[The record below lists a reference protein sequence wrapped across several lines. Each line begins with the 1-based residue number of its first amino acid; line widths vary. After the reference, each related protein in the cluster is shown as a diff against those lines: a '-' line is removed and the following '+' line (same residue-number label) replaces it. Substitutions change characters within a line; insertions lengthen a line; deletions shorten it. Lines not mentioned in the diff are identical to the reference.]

1 MVEHGIGG
9 YCRWE
14 ICCIAFIRCAC
25 LIAVL
30 MVQGCTHL
38 RFWMQHRSCQK
49 HNSKVKSLI
58 PITGCVLELAN
69 VHTWDDILKKFGV
82 RKVESGVAKGKGKKK
97 CEMKP
102 DVVKVD
108 SILEALTETS
118 KSTEEGTVVPRN
130 GCLQKDKIKGKKNKT
145 EHGNR
150 NSCMRTRS
158 SPNLIVESFT
168 IPKRRNHRRSKQ
180 IVEPELRIIK
190 EIPVA
195 TMVDTR
201 TMSELLQ
208 APAKGYGDAIVIPA
222 ILTKNFDLKVGLLS
236 LVTLSQFH
244 VFERDDP
251 HSHIRWFNKITSTLK
266 YKNVPHDAIK
276 LMLFLFSLEGAA
288 RTWLE
293 KEAPRSIHTW
303 EDLVSMFVNYFFP
316 LSKTM
321 NLKNDIKNFQ
331 QRFDE
336 TFSKAWDRFKDLRKF
351 PHHGFSELHQIDT
364 FYNSLTQCD
373 QDSLNAA
380 ADANQQDSVKAVE
393 ETCVTCGG
401 PHSYYECL
409 ATGGSTFDACAAK
422 GTYNQGANPCGDL
435 KAITTLSG
443 VAYDG
448 PMIPPTPSPLSKEV
462 ERETKVTKDKVQATS
477 LESITRVQPP
487 VILHFNISFADALLH
502 MPKFASTFKSLLSN
516 KEKLFE
522 LASTPLNENCSA
534 VLLKK
539 LPEKLRDPDKFLIP
553 FDFLELEKCLAFA
566 DLGASINLMPLSVWK
581 KLSLPELTP
590 TRMTLELAN
599 RSVAYPV
606 GVAEDI
612 FMKVGK
618 FYFST
623 DCVVVD
629 YDVDPRVPLILRRP
643 FLRTTRA
650 LIDVHGEELTLRVN
664 DEAITFKFGHTS
676 RYSRRSCTPERAEVY
691 YECMEPFKS
700 LMRLWVRNRSIA
712 AIWLDKVVTPL
723 IEPAIKGFAAAPAVL
738 KPKRLK
744 VDKIWTLKLFLD
756 FTVREGKLIP
766 EHHQCFPIIGAIKID
781 GLKVK
786 RRGQFYHLS
795 DWVILKSVLATNK
808 NDWFISVDAS
818 CLEQDIGIQH
828 VDQHMEED
836 RLFKNEISS
845 KKRILDVQNDSLL
858 QDATGSGPSV
868 EKKRKT
874 QHKEASV
881 KASKYLNDESNRLN
895 RGASCF
901 VLDHVDPAVSFSI
914 KRKTQASK
922 RLSGREWVLLRSSG
936 VPASAFINRVMIP
949 SAEKGGILENTLTGD
964 VTMQE
969 VERLKPTEVV
979 EETSKKE
986 SEDVVTNEE
995 KLLPQSE
1002 RKESQDDSRKD
1013 DIVTN
1018 NDAEKNLSEGNDKGV
1033 DEQSENA
1040 KEHVL
1045 DAPRKDS
1052 DESFRL
1058 NKGEKCSDQALTD
1071 VSMAVEEIVPQEIPS
1086 EISQKEKDIE
1096 LFQKTDMGNESLS
1109 SSKRTSDCERDASAL
1124 GRLIGAKGDLPGKDL
1139 RSAIQ
1144 IDNHKEVKESSLKHE
1159 SEVELSGRKKRV
1171 KKPAAKNKD
1180 KSSVER
1186 AENDEVLENT
1196 STDDVGMQ
1204 EVEISK
1210 VAELMEETSNKQLKD
1225 VGRFSTRY
1233 DAEILRA
1240 EKDIGQGNEDGCDE
1254 KSKKKNEKTDV
1265 EKKKTRKK
1273 KTRKPVKN
1281 GEVGMSSAVFN
1292 PPLND
1297 HMNEHENTLLNT
1309 AKNDSDE
1316 VKGNEAQVSGEG
1328 LVTGLEDLSSKRR
1341 ATQLKFEPEK
1351 SQSTDHQTSKDMT
1364 VSQVSESKDDVPQL
1378 VKVKKTK
1385 KTKKQRLVDSRNDTA
1400 IQPRK
1405 LVSENENKKV
1415 PTNVANHPN
1424 IQNAEQF
1431 KTSKKVGKVDAP
1443 RTSKSTHANKAQK
1456 PTLGHAIVKIMQKS
1470 TPVVNRLQRVR
1481 GSADD
1486 NTSLGNSSSGT
1497 VLLA

>member
-1 MVEHGIGG
+1 M
-9 YCRWE
+9 
-14 ICCIAFIRCAC
+14 
-25 LIAVL
+25 
-30 MVQGCTHL
+30 
-38 RFWMQHRSCQK
+38 
-49 HNSKVKSLI
+49 KS
-58 PITGCVLELAN
+58 
-69 VHTWDDILKKFGV
+69 
-82 RKVESGVAKGKGKKK
+82 SG
-97 CEMKP
+97 E
-102 DVVKVD
+102 
-108 SILEALTETS
+108 ETI
-118 KSTEEGTVVPRN
+118 KTV
-130 GCLQKDKIKGKKNKT
+130 
-145 EHGNR
+145 
-150 NSCMRTRS
+150 
-158 SPNLIVESFT
+158 F
-168 IPKRRNHRRSKQ
+168 
-180 IVEPELRIIK
+180 
-190 EIPVA
+190 
-195 TMVDTR
+195 VDTNLDTR
-201 TMSELLQ
+201 
-208 APAKGYGDAIVIPA
+208 
-222 ILTKNFDLKVGLLS
+222 F
-236 LVTLSQFH
+236 VT
-244 VFERDDP
+244 
-251 HSHIRWFNKITSTLK
+251 T
-266 YKNVPHDAIK
+266 
-276 LMLFLFSLEGAA
+276 
-288 RTWLE
+288 
-293 KEAPRSIHTW
+293 
-303 EDLVSMFVNYFFP
+303 VS
-316 LSKTM
+316 
-321 NLKNDIKNFQ
+321 
-331 QRFDE
+331 
-336 TFSKAWDRFKDLRKF
+336 
-351 PHHGFSELHQIDT
+351 
-364 FYNSLTQCD
+364 
-373 QDSLNAA
+373 
-380 ADANQQDSVKAVE
+380 DSV
-393 ETCVTCGG
+393 T
-401 PHSYYECL
+401 
-409 ATGGSTFDACAAK
+409 
-422 GTYNQGANPCGDL
+422 
-435 KAITTLSG
+435 
-443 VAYDG
+443 
-448 PMIPPTPSPLSKEV
+448 
-462 ERETKVTKDKVQATS
+462 
-477 LESITRVQPP
+477 
-487 VILHFNISFADALLH
+487 
-502 MPKFASTFKSLLSN
+502 
-516 KEKLFE
+516 
-522 LASTPLNENCSA
+522 
-534 VLLKK
+534 
-539 LPEKLRDPDKFLIP
+539 
-553 FDFLELEKCLAFA
+553 
-566 DLGASINLMPLSVWK
+566 
-581 KLSLPELTP
+581 
-590 TRMTLELAN
+590 
-599 RSVAYPV
+599 
-606 GVAEDI
+606 
-612 FMKVGK
+612 
-618 FYFST
+618 
-623 DCVVVD
+623 
-629 YDVDPRVPLILRRP
+629 
-643 FLRTTRA
+643 
-650 LIDVHGEELTLRVN
+650 
-664 DEAITFKFGHTS
+664 
-676 RYSRRSCTPERAEVY
+676 
-691 YECMEPFKS
+691 
-700 LMRLWVRNRSIA
+700 
-712 AIWLDKVVTPL
+712 
-723 IEPAIKGFAAAPAVL
+723 
-738 KPKRLK
+738 
-744 VDKIWTLKLFLD
+744 
-756 FTVREGKLIP
+756 
-766 EHHQCFPIIGAIKID
+766 
-781 GLKVK
+781 VK

-795 DWVILKSVLATNK
+795 DWMNLKSVLATNK

-836 RLFKNEISS
+836 RLFKNDISS

-874 QHKEASV
+874 QDKEASV
-881 KASKYLNDESNRLN
+881 KASKDLNDESNRLN
-895 RGASCF
+895 KGASCF

-914 KRKTQASK
+914 KRKTQASE

-949 SAEKGGILENTLTGD
+949 SAERGGILENTLTGD

-1040 KEHVL
+1040 KEHETTVL

-1109 SSKRTSDCERDASAL
+1109 SSKRTSDCERDVSAL
-1124 GRLIGAKGDLPGKDL
+1124 GRLIGAKGDLPEKDL

-1180 KSSVER
+1180 ESSVER

-1210 VAELMEETSNKQLKD
+1210 VAEVMEETSNKQLKD

-1240 EKDIGQGNEDGCDE
+1240 EKNIGQGNEDGCDE
-1254 KSKKKNEKTDV
+1254 KSEKKNEKTDV

-1273 KTRKPVKN
+1273 KTRTSLKN
-1281 GEVGMSSAVFN
+1281 GEVGMSSAVSN

-1309 AKNDSDE
+1309 AKKDSDE
-1316 VKGNEAQVSGEG
+1316 VKGNDAQVSGEG

-1456 PTLGHAIVKIMQKS
+1456 PTLGQAIVKTMQKS

-1486 NTSLGNSSSGT
+1486 NTSLGNSSSSGDSASSIDSRRNGYRVVKIKEVVGT
-1497 VLLA
+1497 DGINSQSFDRNKLKNMSMTGLPRSSHRLKKAKISASQESEDTESEHVDFVPESPPMTYVLWWDGESFANFKEYGGGGHGESFAHVSAGLVKGFMGDTQFTTLGGGANVILTPLPIGFAVFSPSPSPQLESTQQEIWVTAFEVVMVVVRECEEGSRVYWWRRVEKVVVGRKRYDGVMVVNDGESELKSGR